1 MKLNVLKING
11 SKGTAVS
18 IDDTVFGI
26 EPNKPVVRQAV
37 LAELN
42 NMRQGTHASKN
53 RALVRGGGRKPFKQK
68 GRGSARAG
76 TTRSP
81 IWRGGGTV
89 FGPEPHAYSHK
100 LPKKVGKLARKSV
113 LSDKAANSQIV
124 LVDDLQV
131 SSHKTSEFVKILS
144 DLGLEGKKVTIL
156 FSGEDRNLA
165 LASQNL
171 HKVYL
176 VEAKNASTYDLI
188 DCEFILLDKAGL
200 AILTE
205 VLAG

>member
-1 MKLNVLKING
+1 MKLELTKING
-11 SKGTAVS
+11 SKGPSVTVEDAVFA
-18 IDDTVFGI
+18 IT
-26 EPNKPVVRQAV
+26 PNKPVVRQAV

-68 GRGSARAG
+68 GTGSARAG

-100 LPKKVGKLARKSV
+100 VSKKVGKLARKSV
-113 LSDKAANSQIV
+113 LADKASNGQLM
-124 LVDDLQV
+124 LVDELKID
-131 SSHKTSEFVKILS
+131 SHKTADFVKILNT
-144 DLGLEGKKVTIL
+144 LGLQDKKITIL
-156 FSGEDRNLA
+156 SSGKDRNLE

-176 VEAKNASTYDLI
+176 VDAKSVSTYDLI
-188 DCEFILLDKAGL
+188 DCEIVLLDKAGL
-200 AILTE
+200 AILTGI
-205 VLAG
+205 LAG

>member
-1 MKLNVLKING
+1 MKLKVLKIDG
-11 SKGTAVS
+11 SKGTAMSV
-18 IDDTVFGI
+18 DDAVFGI

-68 GRGSARAG
+68 GRGVARAG

-100 LPKKVGKLARKSV
+100 LPKKVGKLARRSV
-113 LSDKAANSQIV
+113 LSDKAANSQII

-131 SSHKTSEFVKILS
+131 QSHKTADFVKTLT
-144 DLGLEGKKVTIL
+144 DLGLDGKKVTIL
-156 FSGEDRNLA
+156 SSGEDRNLV

-171 HKVYL
+171 YKVYL
-176 VEAKNASTYDLI
+176 VDAKSASTYDLI
-188 DCEFILLDKAGL
+188 DCEFLLLDKAGL
-200 AILTE
+200 AIITE
-205 VLAG
+205 VLAA

>member
-1 MKLNVLKING
+1 MKLELTKING
-11 SKGTAVS
+11 SKGPSVTVEDAVFA
-18 IDDTVFGI
+18 IT
-26 EPNKPVVRQAV
+26 PNKPVVRQAV

-68 GRGSARAG
+68 GTGSARAG

-89 FGPEPHAYSHK
+89 FGPEPNAYSHK
-100 LPKKVGKLARKSV
+100 VSKKVGKLARKSV
-113 LSDKAANSQIV
+113 LADKASNGQLM
-124 LVDDLQV
+124 LVDELKID
-131 SSHKTSEFVKILS
+131 SHKTADFVKILNT
-144 DLGLEGKKVTIL
+144 LGLQDKKITIL
-156 FSGEDRNLA
+156 SSGKDRNLE

-176 VEAKNASTYDLI
+176 VDAKSVSTYDLI
-188 DCEFILLDKAGL
+188 DCEIVLLDKAGL
-200 AILTE
+200 AILTGI
-205 VLAG
+205 LAG

>member
-1 MKLNVLKING
+1 MKLELTKING
-11 SKGTAVS
+11 SKGPSVTVEDAVFA
-18 IDDTVFGI
+18 IT
-26 EPNKPVVRQAV
+26 PNKPVVRQAV

-53 RALVRGGGRKPFKQK
+53 RALVRGGGRKPFKQN
-68 GRGSARAG
+68 GTGSARAG

-100 LPKKVGKLARKSV
+100 VSKKVGKLARKSV
-113 LSDKAANSQIV
+113 LADKASNGQLM
-124 LVDDLQV
+124 LVDELKID
-131 SSHKTSEFVKILS
+131 SHKTADFVKILNT
-144 DLGLEGKKVTIL
+144 LGLQDKKITIL
-156 FSGEDRNLA
+156 SSGKDRNLE

-176 VEAKNASTYDLI
+176 VDAKSVSTYDLI
-188 DCEFILLDKAGL
+188 DCEIVLLDKAGL
-200 AILTE
+200 AILTGI
-205 VLAG
+205 LAG

>member
-144 DLGLEGKKVTIL
+144 DLGLDGKKVTIL